1 MTYEHLAATDEELR
15 GQYEELAAS
24 QAALQKSE
32 MNFRT
37 LVENAPDAIY
47 IQTNTRFRYLNHS
60 ALRLLGA
67 SSADELLGTSMWDR
81 IHPSFHERIRGRVK
95 NLTVDLQPVEL
106 LEEVYVKLDGTPVDV
121 EVKAVPFQ
129 YEGEHGVLVMLR
141 DISAR
146 KHAETELHTAYE
158 KLTASEEELR
168 QQYGELASAQ
178 AGLQKNQQ
186 QLEDITGTVPGVV
199 YQFFALPDGTMG
211 LHYVSNRAEEILG
224 ISSDPA
230 DFFERFTRQVDPRDR
245 ETFLDSVKAAV
256 SSQSP
261 WDFTGRFIKPG
272 GETIWLQGI
281 SRPFVRDR

>member
-1 MTYEHLAATDEELR
+1 MFI
-15 GQYEELAAS
+15 G
-24 QAALQKSE
+24 
-32 MNFRT
+32 
-37 LVENAPDAIY
+37 
-47 IQTNTRFRYLNHS
+47 
-60 ALRLLGA
+60 
-67 SSADELLGTSMWDR
+67 
-81 IHPSFHERIRGRVK
+81 SFGMF
-95 NLTVDLQPVEL
+95 T
-106 LEEVYVKLDGTPVDV
+106 
-121 EVKAVPFQ
+121 
-129 YEGEHGVLVMLR
+129 
-141 DISAR
+141 DISER
-146 KHAETELHTAYE
+146 RRAETELHTAYE

-186 QLEDITGTVPGVV
+186 QLEEITGTVPGVV

-224 ISSDPA
+224 ISRDPG

-245 ETFLDSVKAAV
+245 EAFLDSVKAAV

-281 SRPFVRDR
+281 SRPFVREDETVFSGFLLDITGRKQAEDELNLLKISADRSSDEVFWLDFSGRILYANDAACRATG